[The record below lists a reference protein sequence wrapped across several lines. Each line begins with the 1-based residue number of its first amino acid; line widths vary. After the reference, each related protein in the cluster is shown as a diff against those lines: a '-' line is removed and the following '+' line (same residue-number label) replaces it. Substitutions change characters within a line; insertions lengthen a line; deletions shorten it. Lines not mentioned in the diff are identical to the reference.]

1 MPAGCD
7 LISTTNVGSA
17 ATSIAITGIPQTYKA
32 LRIVSILGTDGT
44 AQFDGEVQCTIAGFG
59 SGQYNNVAPAYFAAT
74 AGAVSKTA
82 WSGSY
87 SYAGESNTTRTT
99 QFGAGWYVANRN
111 SNNVA
116 SMEIFCSNYADTG
129 SPLVLHIKS
138 STGADNDAN
147 KLQLI
152 QSGVS
157 TTTTNGALT
166 AITFNS
172 KSGSINFT
180 TASSVRIYGYSG

>member
-1 MPAGCD
+1 MAAGCE
-7 LISTTNVGSA
+7 LISTTTVGSA

-44 AQFDGEVQCTIAGFG
+44 AQFDGEVQCTFTGFG
-59 SGQYNNVAPAYFAAT
+59 SSEYNNVAPAYYAST

-82 WSGSY
+82 WSSMY
-87 SYAGESNTTRTT
+87 SYVGENSTTRTT
-99 QFGAGWYVANRN
+99 QFGAGWLVANRN
-111 SNNVA
+111 TNNVA
-116 SMEIFCSNYADTG
+116 SMDIFCSNYADTG

-138 STGADNDAN
+138 STGAANDAN

-157 TTTTNGALT
+157 STQSNGALT
-166 AITFNS
+166 GITFS
-172 KSGSINFT
+172 TKSGSIDFT
-180 TASSVRIYGYSG
+180 TASSVRIYGYKS